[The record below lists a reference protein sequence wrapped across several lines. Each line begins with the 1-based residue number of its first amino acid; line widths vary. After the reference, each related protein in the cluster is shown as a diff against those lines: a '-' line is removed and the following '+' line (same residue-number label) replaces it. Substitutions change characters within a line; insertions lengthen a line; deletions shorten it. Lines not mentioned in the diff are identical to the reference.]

1 MALLVNHNIQN
12 GTYRLL
18 RAPGDV
24 RGRAEEA
31 APGTGAAGHRGL
43 FAAYLLDFV
52 DVFAVASETWNASVQ
67 ERMETG
73 LPMGEAILR
82 TIEAKGIAGPAGHPR
97 VVWLVRKYWLACDEE
112 NRRSVSSAVP
122 PEVFLLEWLIQGG
135 HDDYA
140 TLLTA
145 MPYWPIGLDE
155 HGNWC

>member
-1 MALLVNHNIQN
+1 MALLVNHNIKN

-24 RGRAEEA
+24 RGRAEET
-31 APGTGAAGHRGL
+31 APGTGSAGHRDL
-43 FAAYLLDFV
+43 FAAYLRDFA
-52 DVFAVASETWNASVQ
+52 DVFALASETWNASVE

-73 LPMGEAILR
+73 LPMDEAILQ
-82 TIEAKGIAGPAGHPR
+82 TIEANGVAGPAGHPR
-97 VVWLVRKYWLACDEE
+97 VVWLVRKYWLACEEE
-112 NRRSVSSAVP
+112 NRHSAASAVP
-122 PEVFLLEWLIQGG
+122 PEVFLLERLIESG
-135 HDDYA
+135 HHDYV